1 MNCENALHET
11 RYSTEALYAHRMA
24 HVTLLRFSL
33 TKLLVTSLTNAHNMA
48 TSIGLIGPGAMGLGI
63 TQSLL
68 RGGYQ
73 VLVRDIN
80 PERNRLALEAGAEVR
95 EHAAAIA
102 REAHVVIT
110 VVVDAAQTREVCL
123 GTNGIASALPK
134 GGVVI
139 MCSTIAPDDTASIA
153 TELEARG
160 LHLLDAPISGGPAR
174 AAAGTISMM
183 LAGSAAVLK
192 TCEPVLAALSDKR
205 FVVSHTPGDGG
216 KMKLVNNLMAG
227 INLSAAAEAFALGIK
242 AGLDPH
248 KIYDVVMASSGQS
261 WMAGDRMKRILTGDR
276 TVTAAMP
283 ILTKDVGLAMDMAR
297 SLRAP
302 VPVGSQSHQVLLS
315 ALALGHAH
323 EDDAAVIRYYQALT
337 GIDLP

>member
-1 MNCENALHET
+1 
-11 RYSTEALYAHRMA
+11 
-24 HVTLLRFSL
+24 
-33 TKLLVTSLTNAHNMA
+33 MA
-48 TSIGLIGPGAMGLGI
+48 TSIGLIGPGAMGLGL
-63 TQSLL
+63 TQALL

-73 VLVRDIN
+73 VLVHDIN
-80 PERNRLALEAGAEVR
+80 PARNHLAREAGAEVCA
-95 EHAAAIA
+95 HAAAIA
-102 REAHVVIT
+102 REAQIVIT
-110 VVVDAAQTREVCL
+110 VVVDAAQTREVCF
-123 GTNGIASALPK
+123 GANGIAQTLPK
-134 GGVVI
+134 GGIVI

-153 TELEARG
+153 AELAARG
-160 LHLLDAPISGGPAR
+160 LHLLDAPISGGPVR

-183 LAGSAAVLK
+183 LAGSADVLN
-192 TCEPVLAALSDKR
+192 TCAPVLAALSDKR

-216 KMKLVNNLMAG
+216 KMKLVNNLMAA

-242 AGLDPH
+242 AGLDPN
-248 KIYDVVMASSGQS
+248 KIYDVVMASSGMS

-283 ILTKDVGLAMDMAR
+283 ILTKDVGLALDMAKA
-297 SLRAP
+297 LRAP

-337 GIDLP
+337 GITLP